1 MNKQQAIKLLPLVN
15 NHESMTLLDFYV
27 DTRAEEIK
35 ELLTTADMSS
45 CIRYQAQIEELR
57 KLKKLRDT
65 VIKVGNT

>member
-45 CIRYQAQIEELR
+45 SI
-57 KLKKLRDT
+57 
-65 VIKVGNT
+65 